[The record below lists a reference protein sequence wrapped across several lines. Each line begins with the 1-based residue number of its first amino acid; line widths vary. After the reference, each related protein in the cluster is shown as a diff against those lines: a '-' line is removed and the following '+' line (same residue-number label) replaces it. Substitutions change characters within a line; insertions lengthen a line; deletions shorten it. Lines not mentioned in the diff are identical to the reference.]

1 MIILY
6 NLGLVWGRKIMYK
19 KEKKSWV
26 KHLDF
31 LILDIICLELAF
43 YASCFIRLKDI
54 RRLPMLMDYYN
65 RLAVVVL
72 LVDICI
78 VFFFEA
84 YTGILRR
91 NRVQELKVVL
101 MHCSMV
107 FGIIAV
113 YVWATKQA
121 EIYSRQIIF
130 VFWGIAMIVE
140 YISRCVW
147 KIYIRQRMI
156 RGKKFSKLIVV
167 TEKRYAE
174 ECVADFQHDR
184 YKEFEVVGVVI
195 VDENRIGDEI
205 CGVPVVA
212 CADTFLEYVRLSVVD
227 EIFINGNT
235 RESSEALANELLE
248 LGLTVHF
255 NLVRE
260 SRLMPNKLVERC
272 GKYMVLTTSMK
283 IATTRQ
289 VFIKRC
295 MDIFGSLVGLLLTG
309 IAFFIFA
316 PIIKIQ
322 SPGPI
327 FYEQTRIGRNG
338 RRFKF
343 YKFRTMVVGADQMKQ
358 ELMGQNEMD
367 GLMFKMENDPRI
379 FGIGRFMRKYSIDE
393 LPQFWNVLKG
403 DMSLVGTRPPT
414 EEEFEQYE
422 LHHKARLGI
431 RPGLTGMWQVSG
443 RSDIKN
449 FEEVVALDTQY
460 ISNWSLGVDIRI
472 LFRTIVVVLTGKGS
486 S

>member
-1 MIILY
+1 
-6 NLGLVWGRKIMYK
+6 MYK
-19 KEKKSWV
+19 RQKKSWV

-31 LILDIICLELAF
+31 LILDIVCLEIAF
-43 YASCFIRLKDI
+43 YSSCLIRLGNM
-54 RRLPMLMDYYN
+54 RRFPMLMDYYN
-65 RLAVVVL
+65 RLAGVLL

-91 NRVQELKVVL
+91 NKVQELKAVII
-101 MHCSMV
+101 HCSIV
-107 FGIIAV
+107 FVSITV
-113 YVWATKQA
+113 YMWATKQS
-121 EIYSRQIIF
+121 EIYSRQVIF
-130 VFWGIAMIVE
+130 VFWGIAIVIE
-140 YISRCVW
+140 YFARCLW

-156 RGKKFSKLIVV
+156 RGKKFSQLLVV

-174 ECVADFQHDR
+174 ECVSDFQHNR
-184 YKEFEVVGVVI
+184 YKEFEVTGVVI
-195 VDENRIGDEI
+195 VDENMIGTSI

-212 CADTFLEYVRLSVVD
+212 SADGFLEYVRVNVVD
-227 EIFINGNT
+227 EVFINGNT

-260 SRLMPNKLVERC
+260 SRLMPNKMVEHC
-272 GKYMVLTTSMK
+272 GKYLVLTTSMK

-295 MDIFGSLVGLLLTG
+295 MDIAGSLIGLLLTG
-309 IAFFIFA
+309 IAFLIFA
-316 PIIKIQ
+316 PLIKIQ
-322 SPGPI
+322 SPGPV
-327 FYEQTRIGRNG
+327 FYSQTRIGKNG

-343 YKFRTMVVGADQMKQ
+343 YKFRTMVMGADQMKQ
-358 ELMGQNEMD
+358 ELMEQNEME

-379 FGIGRFMRKYSIDE
+379 FGVGRFMRKFSIDE

-414 EEEFEQYE
+414 EDEFEQYE

-443 RSDIKN
+443 RSDIKD
-449 FEEVVALDTQY
+449 FEEIVALDTQY
-460 ISNWSLGVDIRI
+460 ISEWSLGMDIRI
-472 LFRTIVVVLTGKGS
+472 IFRTVLVVLTGKGS

>member
-1 MIILY
+1 
-6 NLGLVWGRKIMYK
+6 MYK
-19 KEKKSWV
+19 RQKKSWV

-31 LILDIICLELAF
+31 LIVDILCLEIAF
-43 YASCFIRLKDI
+43 YSSCLIRLGNI
-54 RRLPMLMDYYN
+54 RRLPVLLDYYN
-65 RLAVVVL
+65 RLAVVLL
-72 LVDICI
+72 LVDICV

-91 NRVQELKVVL
+91 NKVQELKAVL
-101 MHCSMV
+101 MHCCIV
-107 FGIIAV
+107 FAAVTV
-113 YVWATKQA
+113 YVWATKQS
-121 EIYSRQIIF
+121 EIYSRQVILGF
-130 VFWGIAMIVE
+130 LGIAVVIE
-140 YISRCVW
+140 YFSRCLW
-147 KIYIRQRMI
+147 KINIRQRMI
-156 RGKKFSKLIVV
+156 KGKKFSQLLVV
-167 TEKRYAE
+167 TEECYAE
-174 ECVADFQHDR
+174 ECVSDFQHDR
-184 YKEFEVVGVVI
+184 YKEFEVIGVVI
-195 VDENRIGDEI
+195 VDKNRIGDEI

-212 CADTFLEYVRLSVVD
+212 SADSFLEYVRVNVVD

-295 MDIFGSLVGLLLTG
+295 MDILGSLVGLFLTG
-309 IAFFIFA
+309 VALLVFA
-316 PIIKIQ
+316 PVIKYQ

-343 YKFRTMVVGADQMKQ
+343 YKFRTMVVGADQMKE
-358 ELMGQNEMD
+358 ELMEQNEMD
-367 GLMFKMENDPRI
+367 GLMFKMEDDPRI
-379 FGIGRFMRKYSIDE
+379 FGIGKFMRKYSIDE

-414 EEEFEQYE
+414 LDEFAQYSPY
-422 LHHKARLGI
+422 HKKRLSF

-449 FEEVVALDTQY
+449 FEEIVALDTQY
-460 ISNWSLGVDIRI
+460 ISNWTLGMDVRI
-472 LFRTIVVVLTGKGS
+472 LFRTIGVVLTGKGS

>member
-1 MIILY
+1 
-6 NLGLVWGRKIMYK
+6 MYK
-19 KEKKSWV
+19 RQKKSWV

-31 LILDIICLELAF
+31 LILDIICLEAA
-43 YASCFIRLKDI
+43 YYSSCLIRLGNMK
-54 RRLPMLMDYYN
+54 RLPLLMEYYN
-65 RLAVVVL
+65 RLAVVL
-72 LVDICI
+72 LLLDICI

-91 NRVQELKVVL
+91 NRVQELKAVI
-101 MHCSMV
+101 MHCSV
-107 FGIIAV
+107 IFAALTV
-113 YVWATKQA
+113 YMWALKQS

-130 VFWGIAMIVE
+130 VFWGIAVVIE
-140 YISRCVW
+140 YFSRCVW

-156 RGKKFSKLIVV
+156 KGKKFSQLIVV
-167 TEKRYAE
+167 TEECYAK
-174 ECVADFQHDR
+174 ECVSDFQHDR
-184 YKEFEVVGVVI
+184 YKEFEVIGVVI
-195 VDENRIGDEI
+195 VDKNRVGDQV

-212 CADTFLEYVRLSVVD
+212 CADTFLEYARINVVD

-260 SRLMPNKLVERC
+260 SRLMPNKMVERC
-272 GKYMVLTTSMK
+272 GKYLVLTTSMK

-289 VFIKRC
+289 VFVKRC
-295 MDIFGSLVGLLLTG
+295 MDIIGSLVGLMLTG
-309 IAFFIFA
+309 IAFS
-316 PIIKIQ
+316 PIIKAQ

-327 FYEQTRIGRNG
+327 FYAQTRIGRNG

-343 YKFRTMVVGADQMKQ
+343 YKFRTMVVGADAMKQ
-358 ELMGQNEMD
+358 ELMEQNEME
-367 GLMFKMENDPRI
+367 GLMFKMEHDPRI
-379 FGIGRFMRKYSIDE
+379 FGVGRFMRKFSIDE

-449 FEEVVALDTQY
+449 FEEIVALDTQY
-460 ISNWSLGVDIRI
+460 ISNWSLGMDIRI
-472 LFRTIVVVLTGKGS
+472 LFRTIGVVLSGKGS

>member
-1 MIILY
+1 
-6 NLGLVWGRKIMYK
+6 MYK
-19 KEKKSWV
+19 RQKKSWV

-31 LILDIICLELAF
+31 LILDIICLEAA
-43 YASCFIRLKDI
+43 YYSSCLIRLGNMK
-54 RRLPMLMDYYN
+54 RLPLLMEYYN
-65 RLAVVVL
+65 RLAVVL
-72 LVDICI
+72 LLLDICI

-91 NRVQELKVVL
+91 NRVQELKAVI
-101 MHCSMV
+101 MHCSV
-107 FGIIAV
+107 IFAALTV
-113 YVWATKQA
+113 YMWALKQS

-130 VFWGIAMIVE
+130 VFWGIAVVIE
-140 YISRCVW
+140 YFSRCVW

-156 RGKKFSKLIVV
+156 KGKKFSQLIVV
-167 TEKRYAE
+167 TEECYAE
-174 ECVADFQHDR
+174 ECVSDFQHDR
-184 YKEFEVVGVVI
+184 YKEFEVIGVVI
-195 VDENRIGDEI
+195 VDKNRVGDQV

-212 CADTFLEYVRLSVVD
+212 CADTFLEYARINVVD

-260 SRLMPNKLVERC
+260 SRLMPNKMVERC
-272 GKYMVLTTSMK
+272 GKYLVLTTSMK

-289 VFIKRC
+289 VFVKRC
-295 MDIFGSLVGLLLTG
+295 MDIIGSLVGLMLTG
-309 IAFFIFA
+309 IAFLVFS
-316 PIIKIQ
+316 PIIKAQ

-327 FYEQTRIGRNG
+327 FYAQTRIGRNG

-343 YKFRTMVVGADQMKQ
+343 YKFRTMVVGADAMKQ
-358 ELMGQNEMD
+358 ELMEQNEME
-367 GLMFKMENDPRI
+367 GLMFKMEHDPRI
-379 FGIGRFMRKYSIDE
+379 FGVGRFMRKFSIDE

-449 FEEVVALDTQY
+449 FEEIVALDTQY
-460 ISNWSLGVDIRI
+460 ISNWSLGMDIRI
-472 LFRTIVVVLTGKGS
+472 LFRTIGVVLSGKGS

>member
-1 MIILY
+1 
-6 NLGLVWGRKIMYK
+6 MYK
-19 KEKKSWV
+19 RQKKSWV

-31 LILDIICLELAF
+31 LIVDILCLEIAF
-43 YASCFIRLKDI
+43 YSSCLIRLGNI
-54 RRLPMLMDYYN
+54 RRLPVLLDYYN
-65 RLAVVVL
+65 RLAVVLL
-72 LVDICI
+72 LVDICV

-91 NRVQELKVVL
+91 NKVQELKAVL
-101 MHCSMV
+101 MHCCIV
-107 FGIIAV
+107 FATVTV
-113 YVWATKQA
+113 YVWATKQS
-121 EIYSRQIIF
+121 EIYSRQVILGF
-130 VFWGIAMIVE
+130 LGIAVVIE
-140 YISRCVW
+140 YFSRCLW
-147 KIYIRQRMI
+147 KINIRQRMI
-156 RGKKFSKLIVV
+156 KGKKFSQLLVV
-167 TEKRYAE
+167 TEECYAE
-174 ECVADFQHDR
+174 ECVSDFQHDR
-184 YKEFEVVGVVI
+184 YKEFEVIGVVI
-195 VDENRIGDEI
+195 VDKNRIGDEI

-212 CADTFLEYVRLSVVD
+212 SADSFLEYVRVNVVD

-295 MDIFGSLVGLLLTG
+295 MDILGSLVGLFLTG
-309 IAFFIFA
+309 IALLVFA
-316 PIIKIQ
+316 PVIKYQ

-343 YKFRTMVVGADQMKQ
+343 YKFRTMVVGADQMKE
-358 ELMGQNEMD
+358 ELMEQNEMD
-367 GLMFKMENDPRI
+367 GLMFKMEDDPRI
-379 FGIGRFMRKYSIDE
+379 FGIGKFMRKYSIDE

-414 EEEFEQYE
+414 EEEFVQYE

-449 FEEVVALDTQY
+449 FEEIVALDTQY
-460 ISNWSLGVDIRI
+460 ISNWTLGMDVRI
-472 LFRTIVVVLTGKGS
+472 LFRTIGVVLTGKGS

>member
-1 MIILY
+1 
-6 NLGLVWGRKIMYK
+6 MYK
-19 KEKKSWV
+19 RQKKSWV

-31 LILDIICLELAF
+31 LIVDIICLEIAF
-43 YASCFIRLKDI
+43 YSSCLIRLGNI
-54 RRLPMLMDYYN
+54 RRLPVLLDYYN
-65 RLAVVVL
+65 RLAVVLL
-72 LVDICI
+72 LVDICV

-91 NRVQELKVVL
+91 NKVQELKAVL
-101 MHCSMV
+101 MHCSIV
-107 FGIIAV
+107 FSAVTV
-113 YVWATKQA
+113 YVWATKQS
-121 EIYSRQIIF
+121 EIYSRQVIF
-130 VFWGIAMIVE
+130 VFWGIAVIIE
-140 YISRCVW
+140 YFSRCLW

-156 RGKKFSKLIVV
+156 KGKKFSQLLVV
-167 TEKRYAE
+167 TEECYAE
-174 ECVADFQHDR
+174 ECVSDFQHDR
-184 YKEFEVVGVVI
+184 YKEFEVIGVVI
-195 VDENRIGDEI
+195 VDKNRIGDEI

-212 CADTFLEYVRLSVVD
+212 SADSFLEYVRINVVD

-295 MDIFGSLVGLLLTG
+295 MDILGSLAGLLLAG
-309 IAFFIFA
+309 IAFAVFA
-316 PIIKIQ
+316 PVIKFQ

-343 YKFRTMVVGADQMKQ
+343 YKFRTMIVGADRMKE
-358 ELMGQNEMD
+358 ELMAQNEMD
-367 GLMFKMENDPRI
+367 GLMFKMEDDPRI
-379 FGIGRFMRKYSIDE
+379 FGIGKFMRKYSIDE

-414 EEEFEQYE
+414 EEEFVQYE

-449 FEEVVALDTQY
+449 FEEIVALDTQY
-460 ISNWSLGVDIRI
+460 ISNWSLGMDIRI
-472 LFRTIVVVLTGKGS
+472 LFRTIGVVLTGKGS

>member
-1 MIILY
+1 
-6 NLGLVWGRKIMYK
+6 MYK
-19 KEKKSWV
+19 RQKKSWV

-31 LILDIICLELAF
+31 LILDIICLEIAF
-43 YASCFIRLKDI
+43 YSSCLIRLGNM
-54 RRLPMLMDYYN
+54 RRFPMLMDYYN
-65 RLAVVVL
+65 RLAGVL
-72 LVDICI
+72 LLMDICI

-91 NRVQELKVVL
+91 NKVQELKAV
-101 MHCSMV
+101 MIHCSIV
-107 FGIIAV
+107 FVSITV
-113 YVWATKQA
+113 YMWATKQS

-130 VFWGIAMIVE
+130 VFWGIAIVIE
-140 YISRCVW
+140 YFSRCLW

-156 RGKKFSKLIVV
+156 RGRKFSQLLVV
-167 TEKRYAE
+167 TEKRYAQ
-174 ECVADFQHDR
+174 ECVSDFQHNR
-184 YKEFEVVGVVI
+184 YKEFEVTGVVI
-195 VDENRIGDEI
+195 VDEDMMGTSI

-212 CADTFLEYVRLSVVD
+212 SADGFLEYVRVNVVD
-227 EIFINGNT
+227 EVFINGNT

-260 SRLMPNKLVERC
+260 SRLMPNKMVEHC
-272 GKYMVLTTSMK
+272 GKYLVLTTSMK

-295 MDIFGSLVGLLLTG
+295 MDIVGSLIGLLLTG
-309 IAFFIFA
+309 IAFLIFA
-316 PIIKIQ
+316 PLIKIQ
-322 SPGPI
+322 SPGPV
-327 FYEQTRIGRNG
+327 FYSQTRIGKNG

-343 YKFRTMVVGADQMKQ
+343 YKFRTMVTGADQMKQ
-358 ELMGQNEMD
+358 ELMEQNEME

-379 FGIGRFMRKYSIDE
+379 FGVGKFMRKFSIDE

-414 EEEFEQYE
+414 EDEFEQYE

-443 RSDIKN
+443 RSDIKD
-449 FEEVVALDTQY
+449 FEEIVALDTQY
-460 ISNWSLGVDIRI
+460 ISEWSLGMDIRI
-472 LFRTIVVVLTGKGS
+472 IFRTVLVVLTGKGS

>member
-1 MIILY
+1 
-6 NLGLVWGRKIMYK
+6 MYK
-19 KEKKSWV
+19 RQKKSWV

-31 LILDIICLELAF
+31 LMLDIICLELAF
-43 YASCFIRLKDI
+43 YSSCLIRLGNI
-54 RRLPMLMDYYN
+54 RRLPVLLDYYN
-65 RLAVVVL
+65 RLAVVLL
-72 LVDICI
+72 LVDICV

-91 NRVQELKVVL
+91 NKVQELKAVL
-101 MHCSMV
+101 MHCSIV
-107 FGIIAV
+107 FAAVTV
-113 YVWATKQA
+113 YVWATKQS
-121 EIYSRQIIF
+121 EIYSRQVIF
-130 VFWGIAMIVE
+130 VFWGFAVIIE
-140 YISRCVW
+140 YFSRCLW

-156 RGKKFSKLIVV
+156 KGKKFSQLLVV
-167 TEKRYAE
+167 TEECYAE
-174 ECVADFQHDR
+174 ECVSDFQHDR
-184 YKEFEVVGVVI
+184 YKEFEVIGVVI
-195 VDENRIGDEI
+195 VDKNRIGDEI

-212 CADTFLEYVRLSVVD
+212 SADSFLEYVRINVVD

-289 VFIKRC
+289 VFIKRW
-295 MDIFGSLVGLLLTG
+295 MDILGSIVGLLLTG
-309 IAFFIFA
+309 IAFVVFA
-316 PIIKIQ
+316 PVIKVQ

-343 YKFRTMVVGADQMKQ
+343 YKFRTMVVGADQMKE
-358 ELMGQNEMD
+358 ELMAQNEMD
-367 GLMFKMENDPRI
+367 GLMFKMEDDPRI
-379 FGIGRFMRKYSIDE
+379 FGIGKFMRKYSIDE

-414 EEEFEQYE
+414 EEEFVQYE

-449 FEEVVALDTQY
+449 FEEIVALDTQY
-460 ISNWSLGVDIRI
+460 ISNWSLGMDIRI
-472 LFRTIVVVLTGKGS
+472 LFRTIGVVLTGKGS

>member
-1 MIILY
+1 
-6 NLGLVWGRKIMYK
+6 MYK
-19 KEKKSWV
+19 RQKKSWV

-31 LILDIICLELAF
+31 LILDIICLEAA
-43 YASCFIRLKDI
+43 YYGSCLIRLGNMK
-54 RRLPMLMDYYN
+54 RLPLLMEYYN
-65 RLAVVVL
+65 RLAVVL
-72 LVDICI
+72 LLLDICI

-91 NRVQELKVVL
+91 NRVQELKAVI
-101 MHCSMV
+101 MHCSV
-107 FGIIAV
+107 IFAALTV
-113 YVWATKQA
+113 YMWALKQS

-130 VFWGIAMIVE
+130 VFWGIAVVIE
-140 YISRCVW
+140 YFSRCVW

-156 RGKKFSKLIVV
+156 KGKKFSQLIVV
-167 TEKRYAE
+167 TEECYAE
-174 ECVADFQHDR
+174 ECVSDFQHDR
-184 YKEFEVVGVVI
+184 YKEFEVIGVVI
-195 VDENRIGDEI
+195 VDKNRVGDQV

-212 CADTFLEYVRLSVVD
+212 CADTFLEYARINVVD

-260 SRLMPNKLVERC
+260 SRLMPNKMVERC
-272 GKYMVLTTSMK
+272 GKYLVLTTSMK

-289 VFIKRC
+289 VFVKRC
-295 MDIFGSLVGLLLTG
+295 MDIIGSLVGLMLTG
-309 IAFFIFA
+309 IAFLVFS
-316 PIIKIQ
+316 PIIKAQ

-327 FYEQTRIGRNG
+327 FYAQTRIGRNG

-343 YKFRTMVVGADQMKQ
+343 YKFRTMVVGADAMKQ
-358 ELMGQNEMD
+358 ELMEQNEME
-367 GLMFKMENDPRI
+367 GLMFKMEHDPRI
-379 FGIGRFMRKYSIDE
+379 FGVGRFMRKFSIDE
-393 LPQFWNVLKG
+393 LPQLWNVLKG

-449 FEEVVALDTQY
+449 FEEIVALDTQY
-460 ISNWSLGVDIRI
+460 ISNWSLGMDIRI
-472 LFRTIVVVLTGKGS
+472 LFRTIGVVLSGKGS